1 MLSRVLSCPGRCRF
15 LSLTIVSRS
24 GGKIPVPF
32 NDGDRLFDAIDPTPA
47 KELQGPCG
55 GNCACGGCHCI
66 LDAKNYKKPEEAEVE
81 TLENSQGKT
90 ATSRLACQ
98 LILTPDF
105 DGAVI
110 KMGPL

>member
-1 MLSRVLSCPGRCRF
+1 
-15 LSLTIVSRS
+15 LSLTIIGRS
-24 GGKIPVPF
+24 SEKIPVPF

-66 LDAKNYKKPEEAEVE
+66 LDAKLYKPPEEGETE
-81 TLENSQGKT
+81 TLENSRGKT
-90 ATSRLACQ
+90 STSRLACQ

-105 DGAVI
+105 DGATI
-110 KMGPL
+110 KMGPA